1 MTKRIVAK
9 DFFDTDQGT
18 FVRQFVLYI
27 ENSDLLLISQPIT
40 TQLHLLRAVL
50 LLVEKLEEDLGAVE
64 CLKNLIIRQKI
75 LDSGTL

>member
-1 MTKRIVAK
+1 MTVGLKFRH
-9 DFFDTDQGT
+9 FT
-18 FVRQFVLYI
+18 
-27 ENSDLLLISQPIT
+27 DLLTNQSKAALNKECPT
-40 TQLHLLRAVL
+40 AL